1 MLVAFEQPVQGETF
15 MNQRILRLAAMAT
28 TGLILA
34 ACGQGMQGGAA
45 GPAADLD
52 TESPEYASM
61 EYRQGLMHVL
71 AFKAGRVRGMADGDI
86 PVDEADFLKS
96 AIDLAA
102 AAKMLDEA
110 FLEGSD
116 SVSLGG
122 ASNALP
128 RIWGDP
134 NGFNE
139 RKTALQTATQTV
151 ATQAQAGGFAAAKTA
166 AAEQIGAACGGCH
179 RTYRQ

>member
-1 MLVAFEQPVQGETF
+1 
-15 MNQRILRLAAMAT
+15 MNQRIARLAAT
-28 TGLILA
+28 TMMGLIVT
-34 ACGQGMQGGAA
+34 ACGQGMQGGAEA
-45 GPAADLD
+45 PAANLD
-52 TESPEYASM
+52 TESPEYAAM
-61 EYRQGLMHVL
+61 QYRQGLMHVL

-96 AIDLAA
+96 ATDLAA

-116 SVSLGG
+116 SVNLGG

-128 RIWGDP
+128 RIWSDP
-134 NGFNE
+134 NGFND
-139 RKTALQTATQTV
+139 RRAALQTATQTV
-151 ATQAQAGGFAAAKTA
+151 ATQAQAGGFAAAKMA